1 MIFVLKAAFHFG
13 SFIYRSVSGMRP
25 LSSVNNGS
33 DNSKQFSFTL
43 KFLSHCSIFVYFSD
57 VFTFFLCL
65 FIFSIRE
72 YSCNVSQTYLRV
84 QKKNNCCIIFYCIF
98 TLGNDVFLH
107 FSQKNSKIFGGFAL
121 DPLGDSQH
129 PPDHQLMFYVPSARS
144 FFASQNANAPI
155 FFLYYPWQHRLTL
168 IVQLG
173 KFDQFLSKAQMIH
186 MLYFPTI
193 KSTNRSHNV
202 AFSGMSRTFW
212 SRDNTAWL
220 LLSLQGWAIWIDQYC
235 PLR

>member
-1 MIFVLKAAFHFG
+1 MYSLFFFVYLYFQSENIALTCPKRTWEFRKKTIVVL
-13 SFIYRSVSGMRP
+13 SFIV
-25 LSSVNNGS
+25 
-33 DNSKQFSFTL
+33 
-43 KFLSHCSIFVYFSD
+43 
-57 VFTFFLCL
+57 
-65 FIFSIRE
+65 
-72 YSCNVSQTYLRV
+72 
-84 QKKNNCCIIFYCIF
+84 IF
-98 TLGNDVFLH
+98 TLGNDVFLR